1 MQENLVIVESPAKAK
16 TIEKFLGKDYK
27 VMSSFGHVRDLKK
40 QGMGIEIENNYLPE
54 YEIPKDKVK
63 LVKELREATDK
74 AKVIWLASDEDREGE
89 AIAWHLFEVLG
100 LNNKITHRI
109 VFHEITESAIK
120 HAIENPRSINL
131 DIVDAQQAR
140 RVLDRLVGFEISP
153 ILWKKVMPQLSAG
166 RVQSVALRLVV
177 EREREIASFNPEASY
192 RVFANFKHE
201 GAEFS
206 AELNKKFST
215 YEEAKVFLEGC
226 IGASFRVNSIQK
238 HPAHRAP
245 AAPFTTS
252 TLQQEAAR
260 KFNFSVATTMMVA
273 QSLYESGKI
282 TYMRTDSVNLSDLAL
297 ASAKKEIIS
306 MAGEKYYKRRQYTTK
321 SKGAQEAHEAIRP
334 TYMSNHTIT
343 GTPQEVKL
351 YELIWK
357 RTIAS
362 QMADAQF
369 EKTDINIDI
378 IPAEILNA
386 TENDT
391 LVNHSTT
398 SDYTVLA
405 QNNFFVASGE
415 VITFDGFL
423 KVYKEGTDD
432 IKEESQGLL
441 PSIAEGQMLNT
452 KDIMAIEKFSQRPY
466 RYTEASLVRK
476 LEELGIGRPSTY
488 APTISTILKRDYVE
502 KREVENVHLPYHT
515 ITLKGNKISD
525 KINTDKPTID
535 KGKFL
540 PTDIGTVVTDYL
552 IANFPEIMDYNFTA
566 LVEEKF
572 DAIAEGESKWTE
584 DIDSFYKQFH
594 PMVERAENSTGRKAG
609 ERELGIDPVSGKPV
623 YAKIGRFGPMIQLGE
638 QSDEGEKPRFASL
651 RKNQSIETITLDE
664 ALELFKLPITL
675 GVFEEKNV
683 SVNIGRFGPYV
694 RLGNDFFSIPKG
706 EDPLDVSYER
716 AVEIIE
722 NKRQADL
729 DKILASYP
737 DNDIEVI
744 NGRFGPYI
752 QYAGNNYKLPKNIE
766 KEALTLDYCLEI
778 IKNGPTAKGKTS
790 RKSASAKTGASAK
803 TATKSTAKTVAKTA
817 TKATKSSAKTTAKVA
832 SKTSTAKTEKTA
844 TKKATTK
851 KSTAKTAKKSSTTK

>member
-16 TIEKFLGKDYK
+16 TIEKFLGKEYK

-54 YEIPKDKVK
+54 YEIPKDKEK
-63 LVKELREATDK
+63 LVKELRDATSK

-89 AIAWHLFEVLG
+89 AIAWHLYEVLD
-100 LNNKITHRI
+100 LKNKITHRI

-153 ILWKKVMPQLSAG
+153 ILWKKVMPKLSAG

-177 EREREIASFNPEASY
+177 EREREITSFNPEASY
-192 RVFANFKHE
+192 RVFANFLHE
-201 GAEFS
+201 GAKFS

-215 YEEAKVFLEGC
+215 YEEAKAFLEGC
-226 IGASFRVNSIQK
+226 IGANFRVNSIQK
-238 HPAHRAP
+238 HPTHRAP

-306 MAGEKYYKRRQYTTK
+306 MAGENYYKRRQYTTK

-378 IPAEILNA
+378 IPTETMSDAKSSAHLA
-386 TENDT
+386 TIAP
-391 LVNHSTT
+391 
-398 SDYTVLA
+398 SDSDATGK
-405 QNNFFVASGE
+405 NFVFVASGE
-415 VITFDGFL
+415 VNTFDGFL

-441 PSIAEGQMLNT
+441 PAIAEGQMLNT
-452 KDIMAIEKFSQRPY
+452 KDITAIEKFSQRPY

-488 APTISTILKRDYVE
+488 APTISTIINRNYVE
-502 KREVENVHLPYHT
+502 KREVENVHMPYHT
-515 ITLKGNKISD
+515 ITLVGNNISD
-525 KINTDKPTID
+525 KINTDKPTVD
-535 KGKFL
+535 KGKLL

-572 DAIAEGESKWTE
+572 DAIAEGESKWTV
-584 DIDSFYKQFH
+584 DIDHFYKQFH
-594 PMVERAENSTGRKAG
+594 PMVEKADNSTGRKVG

-683 SVNIGRFGPYV
+683 SVNIGKFGPYV
-694 RLGNDFFSIPKG
+694 RLGNEFFSIPKG

-722 NKRQADL
+722 NKRQADRE
-729 DKILASYP
+729 KILASYP

-752 QYAGNNYKLPKNIE
+752 SHAGNNYKLPRNIE
-766 KEALTLDYCLEI
+766 KEALTLEFCLEK
-778 IKNGPTAKGKTS
+778 IKETPTSAAKGKVS
-790 RKSASAKTGASAK
+790 RKSTATKAKSTAKSTAKTSAKSATAKTTSAKTAAKTASAKTGK
-803 TATKSTAKTVAKTA
+803 TTTK
-817 TKATKSSAKTTAKVA
+817 KTTAK
-832 SKTSTAKTEKTA
+832 
-844 TKKATTK
+844 TTK
-851 KSTAKTAKKSSTTK
+851 KSTSTK